1 MDFKGLHADVNKWLS
16 KHYTPGRRGRKIQYI
31 GIHHNA
37 GNLSVQ
43 GCWNVWQSRK
53 ASAHYQVQSDGII
66 GQLVHDCDTAWA
78 LGNFDANCR
87 SINIEHADCS
97 SSPWRISDKCLE
109 SGAHLVAALCLAY
122 GLGRPAWGKN
132 VFPHSHFSAT
142 ACPAS
147 LQSSQKDAYMKRAQ
161 EWYDAMAKGGSA
173 PAAKPSAPSGTASKY
188 ADCRWLQ
195 RIVGATA
202 DNIWGPDTG
211 KRVGAI
217 QMASMY
223 HGVQFPYGVKYV
235 QKVIGTTPDG
245 IWGNGSKA
253 AHDAIVKRI
262 QEGFDIEPDG
272 ILGKDTDSHIHALHL
287 ASNHTV

>member
-16 KHYTPGRRGRKIQYI
+16 KHYTPGRCGRKIQYI

-43 GCWNVWQSRK
+43 GCWNVWQTRQ
-53 ASAHYQVQSDGII
+53 ASAHYQVQSDGVI

-97 SSPWRISDKCLE
+97 SNPWRISDKCLE

-132 VFPHSHFSAT
+132 VFPHSHFSST

-147 LQSSQKDAYMKRAQ
+147 LQSSQRDAYMKRAQ
-161 EWYDAMAKGGSA
+161 EWYDAMAKGGGA
-173 PAAKPSAPSGTASKY
+173 PAAKPSASSGGSSSGTIDSLARRVIAGEFGNGEARKKALGSNYSAVQARVNQLLGVSSKPASKP
-188 ADCRWLQ
+188 AVDIDALAR
-195 RIVGATA
+195 A
-202 DNIWGPDTG
+202 
-211 KRVGAI
+211 
-217 QMASMY
+217 
-223 HGVQFPYGVKYV
+223 
-235 QKVIGTTPDG
+235 VIRGEY
-245 IWGNGSKA
+245 GNGAERKRRLGSNYA
-253 AHDAIVKRI
+253 AVQARVNK
-262 QEGFDIEPDG
+262 
-272 ILGKDTDSHIHALHL
+272 ILLG
-287 ASNHTV
+287 

>member
-1 MDFKGLHADVNKWLS
+1 M
-16 KHYTPGRRGRKIQYI
+16 
-31 GIHHNA
+31 
-37 GNLSVQ
+37 
-43 GCWNVWQSRK
+43 
-53 ASAHYQVQSDGII
+53 
-66 GQLVHDCDTAWA
+66 
-78 LGNFDANCR
+78 
-87 SINIEHADCS
+87 
-97 SSPWRISDKCLE
+97 
-109 SGAHLVAALCLAY
+109 AALCLAY
-122 GLGRPAWGKN
+122 GLGRPQWGKN
-132 VFPHSHFSAT
+132 VFPHSHFSST

-173 PAAKPSAPSGTASKY
+173 PAARPSAPSGTASKY

-211 KRVGAI
+211 ARVGAV

-223 HGVQFPYGVKYV
+223 HGVHFPYGVEFTQRV
-235 QKVIGTTPDG
+235 VGTTPDG
-245 IWGNGSKA
+245 IWGVRSKA

-262 QEGFDIEPDG
+262 QEGFGIKQDG
-272 ILGKDTDSHIHALHL
+272 ILGMDTDGHIHALHL